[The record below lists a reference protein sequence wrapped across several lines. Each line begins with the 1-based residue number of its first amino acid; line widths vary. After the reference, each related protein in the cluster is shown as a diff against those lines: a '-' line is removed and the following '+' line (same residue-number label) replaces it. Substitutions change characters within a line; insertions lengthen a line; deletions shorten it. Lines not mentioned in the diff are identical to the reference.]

1 MDEAEWVDENS
12 SNQRDSLSLKAW
24 QTVKCIETTMDKSQ
38 ERKFKPAPSP
48 WKNIRAQVLF
58 SFARA
63 NHANGLPQGSYSD
76 LEASAPFSDPEKSGK
91 FEGGFSL
98 IMIVRYLESP
108 VGMHRSYP
116 FFEPG

>member
-1 MDEAEWVDENS
+1 
-12 SNQRDSLSLKAW
+12 
-24 QTVKCIETTMDKSQ
+24 MDKSQ

-108 VGMHRSYP
+108 VGMNRSYP
-116 FFEPG
+116 FFEQG